1 LIKQKQE
8 VIMSQTLLANQTQQV
23 KDYYEENGYVIIKNA
38 IPENTITD
46 FINKYEVF
54 KHSKNYYFRSQDTNR
69 PEKLAVNDEGFIE
82 NSILNPI
89 ELLFQKEFC
98 QSAAQIICSDSVS
111 NVLKALTSKQK
122 HTIWQTMFF
131 DKSTGTVAHQD
142 HYYLDSNPPGN
153 LVACWY
159 ALEDIHED
167 AGAFFVVPK
176 SHKGPLISRSN
187 DVPLF
192 SDHSEYTS
200 KIQNLI
206 QEYNYQPQP
215 MCLEK
220 GSVLFWHPFLVHGA
234 FQNVNPNYSRK
245 SFTAHFLPEG
255 YSRLGVSKVRSTVAS
270 VNPDILYW
278 KKNLLKQ
285 SEAYAKHFSYWL
297 RVKLRGKSKLP
308 QLEMRSS
315 QYSVELRTK

>member
-1 LIKQKQE
+1 
-8 VIMSQTLLANQTQQV
+8 MSQTLLANQTQQV
-23 KDYYEENGYVIIKNA
+23 KDCYEENGYVVVKNA
-38 IPENTITD
+38 IPEKKIAD
-46 FINKYEVF
+46 FINKYEIF
-54 KHSKNYYFRSQDTNR
+54 KQSKNYYFRSQDTNR
-69 PEKLAVNDEGFIE
+69 PEKLGVNEQGFIE

-89 ELLFQKEFC
+89 ELLFQRDFC

-111 NVLKALTSKQK
+111 DLLKVITNKQK

-142 HYYLDSNPPGN
+142 HYYLDSNPAGN

-159 ALEDIHED
+159 ALEDIQED

-176 SHKGPLISRSN
+176 SHKGPLISRSEG
-187 DVPLF
+187 VPLF
-192 SDHSEYTS
+192 SDHNQYAS

-206 QEYNYQPQP
+206 KEHNYQPQP
-215 MCLEK
+215 MLLEK
-220 GSVLFWHPFLVHGA
+220 GSILFWHPFLVHGA
-234 FQNVNPNYSRK
+234 FGNVNPNYSRK
-245 SFTAHFLPEG
+245 SFTAHFLPGG
-255 YSRLGVSKVRSTVAS
+255 YSRLGISKIRSTVPS
-270 VNPDILYW
+270 VNPDILLW

-297 RVKLRGKSKLP
+297 RVKLRAKSERP

-315 QYSVELRTK
+315 KYSVDSRTE